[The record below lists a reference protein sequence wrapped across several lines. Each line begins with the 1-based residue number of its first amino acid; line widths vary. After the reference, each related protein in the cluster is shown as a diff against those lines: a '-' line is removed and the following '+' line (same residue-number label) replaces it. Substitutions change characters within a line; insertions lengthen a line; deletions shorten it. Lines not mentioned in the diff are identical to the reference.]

1 MQLSLYTQYYLRKL
15 LRRSISHLNYPA
27 TGIGIDSCFQGN
39 VDQIL
44 KHLYRGGFEFREKV
58 CELETLVQL
67 HQFHQQSGLIPSN
80 SKIDPA
86 ANLLEIEQEIFN
98 ILGLKFLTL
107 LSTLSLTV
115 IPETR
120 AALFHFVWGEQLH
133 QGIRYADELYG
144 LVQEFGAEQ
153 DFAIHHL
160 LVKLIDQRIPFILTA
175 SESRHGIWVSL
186 RSPAYHLLSQQV
198 GSPLEQIA

>member
-27 TGIGIDSCFQGN
+27 TGIGVDGCFQVN
-39 VDQIL
+39 ADQVL
-44 KHLYRGGFEFREKV
+44 KRLYRNGFEFRAKLR
-58 CELETLVQL
+58 ELETLVQL
-67 HQFHQQSGLIPSN
+67 HQAHQQSGLIQIT

-86 ANLLEIEQEIFN
+86 ASLLEIEQQIFN
-98 ILGLKFLTL
+98 LLGLKFLTFI
-107 LSTLSLTV
+107 STLPLTIV
-115 IPETR
+115 SETT
-120 AALFHFVWGEQLH
+120 ASLFHFVRDEQVH

-153 DFAIHHL
+153 DFATHHL
-160 LVKLIDQRIPFILTA
+160 LLKLVDQRTPFILTA
-175 SESRHGIWVSL
+175 SELRHGIWVSL

-198 GSPLEQIA
+198 GSQLEQIA